1 MITAEIAKQALDSI
15 KRAVDYE
22 YFFSRLKSPEWIKP
36 LWDQGMFRS
45 PREPVEDERA
55 IQFPFWPESQYL
67 VRMVGIGS
75 PEMKRLIGEIALSM
89 PETRNVRIHED
100 MAEIAMALPPE
111 IAAQFVPKAKNWIE
125 SPYQIFLSDKLAA
138 LVAHLARGG
147 QVEAALD
154 LTRALL
160 GVLPD
165 PRKDEKAEKAAANE
179 ETGFLFLPEPR
190 PRFDIWHYVRAIHK
204 LLPDLVDA
212 GGLRAL
218 SLFCDLLDSAISL
231 SRRRDE
237 DRDPEDYS
245 YIWHPSIAADQSRDD
260 NLKGVLVS
268 AVRQASEE
276 LIGNGASVGALA
288 DLLEKRPWRVFHRIS
303 LYLLN
308 KYADMGSEDV
318 AKRIREPERYDFPGI
333 YREFFTL
340 AEKAF
345 KYLSLGDKSKMFE
358 WIDKG
363 PNIELFKANWSQF
376 TGQPVSDEAAARFF
390 NEWQRDRLAIFEADL
405 PEVWKQRYATLAQL
419 GPPENLTDL
428 RKATGGFFTPA
439 SPIASDDLQKME
451 IGELIQYLQSWQP
464 TSNHPTESS
473 MAGLGNQLS
482 AAVRSDPKRFSSEAR
497 QFQDLDPTY
506 VRSFI
511 ESLNEPAKNKDLID
525 WEPVLD
531 LCHWVLDRP
540 REIPNRKGG
549 LTDRDPDWG
558 WTRTAI
564 ARLLL
569 SGIHANTIPYELR
582 ATTWQVIEGLTE
594 DPDPNLVDEAKYL
607 SHPNGDPATLSI
619 NSTRGQAIDAVIDY
633 AWWVHEHL
641 KAGPDAKDRLA
652 KGFEEMPEVRQILE
666 RHLDPALDGSL
677 SIRSVYGRRLPWLHE
692 LDASWTKENLSKI
705 FPPERHLKHLREC
718 AWTTYVVYCDVYNKM
733 LDLLASE
740 YDFAVSQIG
749 KYINKSHLGH
759 PDDRLVEHL
768 MILYWRG
775 EIGLDHD
782 LIRHL
787 FEKAP
792 DKLRGH
798 ALEFIGRS
806 LRDGNEVPS
815 RIIERLKAL
824 WDNRLIVAR
833 RSRDVSGFVEEMAHF
848 GWWFASKKFPDDWAM
863 LQLQEALKIAKK
875 SAPDHLVVERLAE
888 LAPAMP
894 RQAVVCLAMVIE
906 GDKEGWGILGWS
918 DEARKVLSS
927 ALKSAD
933 ENARA
938 DATALVHRLGALGHF
953 DFRSL
958 LSETASA

>member
-75 PEMKRLIGEIALSM
+75 PEMKRFIGEIALRM
-89 PETRNVRIHED
+89 PETKNVRIHED
-100 MAEIAMALPPE
+100 IAEIAMALPPE
-111 IAAQFVPKAKNWIE
+111 MAAQFVPKAKTWIE
-125 SPYQIFLSDKLAA
+125 SRYQILLSEKLAA
-138 LVAHLARGG
+138 LVAHLARGR
-147 QVEAALD
+147 QIEAALD
-154 LTRALL
+154 LSRGLL
-160 GVLPD
+160 AVLPD
-165 PRKDEKAEKAAANE
+165 PRQQEKAEKAATNE
-179 ETGFLFLPEPR
+179 ETGFLFSPEPR
-190 PRFDIWHYVRAIHK
+190 PRFDIWHYARAIDR
-204 LLPDLVDA
+204 LLPDLVEAA
-212 GGLRAL
+212 GEHAL
-218 SLFCDLLDSAISL
+218 SLFCDLMDTAIRL
-231 SRRRDE
+231 SRRRDGNE
-237 DRDPEDYS
+237 GPEDYS
-245 YIWHPSIAADQSRDD
+245 YIWHPGIAAGQSRDD
-260 NLKGVLVS
+260 DVKGVLVS
-268 AVRQASEE
+268 TVRQAAEK
-276 LIGNGASVGALA
+276 LIGNGASVGELA
-288 DLLEKRPWRVFHRIS
+288 DSLEKRPWRVFHRIA
-303 LYLLN
+303 LYLLSE
-308 KYADMGSEDV
+308 YADMGSEDV

-333 YREFFTL
+333 YREFFLL

-345 KYLSLGDKSKMFE
+345 KHISSDDKSEILK
-358 WIDKG
+358 WIEKG
-363 PNIELFKANWSQF
+363 PDIELFKTNWSQF
-376 TGQPVSDEAAARFF
+376 TGQPVSDEDAAQFF
-390 NEWQRDRLAIFEADL
+390 KEWQRDRLAVFEPDL
-405 PEVWKQRYATLAQL
+405 PEEWKPRYAALAQL
-419 GPPENLTDL
+419 GPPENLTAP
-428 RKATGGFFTPA
+428 RKVTGGAFAPA
-439 SPIASDDLQKME
+439 SPITNHDLQQME
-451 IGELIQYLQSWQP
+451 IAELIQYLKSWQP
-464 TSNHPTESS
+464 TSNHPMESS

-497 QFQDLDPTY
+497 QFHDLDPTY

-511 ESLNEPAKNKDLID
+511 ESLNEPAKNKDLIA
-525 WEPVLD
+525 WEPVFD
-531 LCHWVLDRP
+531 LCRWVLERP

-558 WTRTAI
+558 WTRSAI

-569 SGIHANTIPYELR
+569 SGVRANTIPYELR
-582 ATTWQVIEGLTE
+582 AKTWQVIEGLTE
-594 DPDPNLVDEAKYL
+594 DPDPNLDDEAQYL

-619 NSTRGQAIDAVIDY
+619 NSTRGQAIDDVVDY

-641 KAGPDAKDRLA
+641 KAGPDAKDRSA

-677 SIRSVYGRRLPWLHE
+677 AIRSVYGRRLPWLHE

-705 FPPERHLKHLREC
+705 FPPERHLRYLREC

-733 LDLLASE
+733 LNLLASE
-740 YDFAVSQIG
+740 YDFAVAQIG
-749 KYINKSHLGH
+749 QYINKSHLDH
-759 PDDRLVEHL
+759 PDDRLAEHL

-775 EIGLDHD
+775 EIDLDHD
-782 LIRHL
+782 LIRHF

-815 RIIERLKAL
+815 RIIERLEAL
-824 WDNRLIVAR
+824 WDTRLNVAR
-833 RSRDVSGFVEEMAHF
+833 RSRDVSPFVEEMAHF
-848 GWWFASKKFPDDWAM
+848 GWWFASKKFPNDWAM
-863 LQLQEALKIAKK
+863 SQLQEALKISKK

-894 RQAVVCLAMVIE
+894 RQAVICLAMVIE

-918 DEARKVLSS
+918 DEAHKVLSS

-938 DATALVHRLGALGHF
+938 DARNLVHRLGALGHF
-953 DFRSL
+953 DFRGL
-958 LSETASA
+958 LSETAPA